1 MRVYLDVEL
10 VAYRWRLVGVG
21 VHLIGGDP
29 HRRGRYEIENSLNLD
44 RDRSVLMHHHSIDR
58 SCALSLS
65 LASLPA

>member
-44 RDRSVLMHHHSIDR
+44 RDHTVLMHHSIARAHSR
-58 SCALSLS
+58 S